1 MLPPKVV
8 QVKHRWKMKRS
19 SLFSCFWCTSMQLL
33 GCCFTNY
40 AQRPGYTGLNLIHT
54 WRSRR
59 GENFQ
64 SCREGGGINSTV
76 ASLHSFIKC
85 LTILPIP
92 ALINLLHLSSLPP
105 HTLSQLSQ
113 HPHTPFMSPPQDS
126 VCVWV
131 CIQHWS
137 FVHRVLTQM
146 SLSPKM
152 EIFLNKGTVDDIF
165 QHNQI
170 SLFWNKTV
178 HAFILWDMCRHVHVS
193 SKWSCM
199 NEQ

>member
-40 AQRPGYTGLNLIHT
+40 AQRPGYTGLNLKMIHT
-54 WRSRR
+54 WRSHR

-64 SCREGGGINSTV
+64 SCQEGGGINSTV

-113 HPHTPFMSPPQDS
+113 HPHTPFMSPPQDR
-126 VCVWV
+126 VCVCV
-131 CIQHWS
+131 GVYPALIFCSQSAYTNAPFTKNGDFFKI
-137 FVHRVLTQM
+137 RVQLTIFFSITKYLCSETKQCM
-146 SLSPKM
+146 PSYS
-152 EIFLNKGTVDDIF
+152 EICADTY
-165 QHNQI
+165 
-170 SLFWNKTV
+170 T
-178 HAFILWDMCRHVHVS
+178 
-193 SKWSCM
+193 
-199 NEQ
+199 

>member
-1 MLPPKVV
+1 
-8 QVKHRWKMKRS
+8 
-19 SLFSCFWCTSMQLL
+19 MQLL

-40 AQRPGYTGLNLIHT
+40 AQRPGYTGLNLKMIHT

-113 HPHTPFMSPPQDS
+113 HPHTPFMSPC
-126 VCVWV
+126 VCVGV
-131 CIQHWS
+131 YPA
-137 FVHRVLTQM
+137 L
-146 SLSPKM
+146 
-152 EIFLNKGTVDDIF
+152 IFCSQSAYTNVPFTKNGDF
-165 QHNQI
+165 
-170 SLFWNKTV
+170 FK
-178 HAFILWDMCRHVHVS
+178 
-193 SKWSCM
+193 
-199 NEQ
+199 

>member
-40 AQRPGYTGLNLIHT
+40 AQRPGYTGLNLKMIHS

-113 HPHTPFMSPPQDS
+113 HPHTPFMSPPQDC
-126 VCVWV
+126 VCVGV
-131 CIQHWS
+131 YPA
-137 FVHRVLTQM
+137 L
-146 SLSPKM
+146 
-152 EIFLNKGTVDDIF
+152 IFCSQSAYTNVPFTKNGDF
-165 QHNQI
+165 
-170 SLFWNKTV
+170 FK
-178 HAFILWDMCRHVHVS
+178 
-193 SKWSCM
+193 
-199 NEQ
+199 